1 MNGTTAVYWESTAL
15 SNVGKVRKLNEDAC
29 LDRVESGLWVVA
41 DGMGG
46 HSSGDLAS
54 GMIVERMQQLNL
66 PEALSKKV
74 DLLEETLLDINR
86 QLLAEASRRGG
97 NITIG
102 ATVVVMLAH
111 ATHLL
116 LLWAGDSRG
125 YRFRDGEL
133 TQLTQDHT
141 QVEELVAEGL
151 LLREDAEN
159 HPASNV
165 VTRAVGAMEALYVDM
180 DDTRVEPGDL
190 YLLCS
195 DGLNKEVADREIG
208 EILAMQLLPGDYCQ
222 RLIDLA
228 LERGA
233 RDNVTVVVARAETG
247 QPERI

>member
-1 MNGTTAVYWESTAL
+1 MNGTSTIHWDSAAL
-15 SNVGKVRKLNEDAC
+15 SHVGKVRKLNEDAY
-29 LDRVESGLWVVA
+29 LDRNESGLWVVA

-46 HSSGDLAS
+46 HSSGDMAS
-54 GMIVERMQQLNL
+54 GMIVERMQQLHL
-66 PEALSKKV
+66 PGVLSKKV
-74 DLLEETLLDINR
+74 DLLEETLLDINH
-86 QLLAEASRRGG
+86 QLLTEAAHRGG
-97 NITIG
+97 NVTIG

-111 ATHLL
+111 AAHLL
-116 LLWAGDSRG
+116 LLWAGDSRA

-141 QVEELVAEGL
+141 QVEELVAGGL

-165 VTRAVGAMEALYVDM
+165 VTRAVGAVEELYVDM
-180 DDTRVEPGDL
+180 GDTQVEPGDL

-208 EILAMQLLPGDYCQ
+208 EILAMQLPPENYCH

-228 LERGA
+228 LDRGA
-233 RDNVTVVVARAETG
+233 RDNVTVVVARADAG
-247 QPERI
+247 PPEQI

>member
-15 SNVGKVRKLNEDAC
+15 SDVGKVRKLNEDAC

-74 DLLEETLLDINR
+74 DLLEETLLDINQ

-111 ATHLL
+111 ATQLL
-116 LLWAGDSRG
+116 LLWAGDSRA
-125 YRFRDGEL
+125 YRFRNGDL

-180 DDTRVEPGDL
+180 DETRVEPGDL

>member
-1 MNGTTAVYWESTAL
+1 MSGTTTVYWESTAL

-66 PEALSKKV
+66 PVDLSNKV
-74 DLLEETLLDINR
+74 DLLEETLLDINQ
-86 QLLAEASRRGG
+86 QLLAEASRRRG

-111 ATHLL
+111 AAHLL
-116 LLWAGDSRG
+116 LLWAGDSRA

-133 TQLTQDHT
+133 AQLTQDHT

-180 DDTRVEPGDL
+180 DDFRVEPGDL

-195 DGLNKEVADREIG
+195 DGLNKEVADPEIG

-247 QPERI
+247 QPVRI

>member
-1 MNGTTAVYWESTAL
+1 MSEMTSVHWESTAV

-54 GMIVERMQQLNL
+54 GLIVERMQQLNL

-74 DLLEETLLDINR
+74 DLLEETLLDINQ

-111 ATHLL
+111 AAHLL
-116 LLWAGDSRG
+116 LLWAGDSRA

-195 DGLNKEVADREIG
+195 DGLNKEVADPEIG
-208 EILAMQLLPGDYCQ
+208 QILAMQLLPRDYCQ